1 MKDIYEWDSSN
12 EKFEIYEHIHLNT
25 SNFLLGGMKR
35 FIDIVMSILGL
46 ILLFVPFIFV
56 ALLIKIDDPKGP
68 IFFCQT
74 RIGLLG
80 KPFILYKFRTMFVGA
95 ENQLSELIEE
105 NEIQGAMFKM
115 KHDPRVTRIGS
126 VLRKLSIDEF
136 PQLLNVLKGDMSIVG
151 PRPAL
156 PQEVEQYSGY
166 HRLRLLAKPGCTGLW
181 QVSGRNNLHFEE
193 MIELDL
199 NYINTGNF
207 LLDVK
212 IMIKTI
218 LVIITQDG
226 AY

>member
-1 MKDIYEWDSSN
+1 MKDIYDLDSSN
-12 EKFEIYEHIHLNT
+12 EKFEIHEQTHLNT
-25 SNFLLGGMKR
+25 SNFLLGGVKR
-35 FIDIVMSILGL
+35 FIDIIVSILGL

-80 KPFILYKFRTMFVGA
+80 KPFILYKFRTMSVGA
-95 ENQLSELIEE
+95 EDQLSELIEE
-105 NEIQGAMFKM
+105 NEIQGPMFKM

-156 PQEVEQYSGY
+156 PQEVEQYSDY
-166 HRLRLLAKPGCTGLW
+166 HRLRLLVKPGCTGLW

-199 NYINTGNF
+199 TYIDKGSF
-207 LLDVK
+207 LLDIE
-212 IMIKTI
+212 IMIKTV

>member
-1 MKDIYEWDSSN
+1 
-12 EKFEIYEHIHLNT
+12 
-25 SNFLLGGMKR
+25 MKR
-35 FIDIVMSILGL
+35 FIDIVVSILGL

-68 IFFCQT
+68 IFFRQT

-80 KPFILYKFRTMFVGA
+80 KPFILYKFRTMSVGA
-95 ENQLSELIEE
+95 EDQLSELIEE
-105 NEIQGAMFKM
+105 NEIQGPMFKM

>member
-1 MKDIYEWDSSN
+1 
-12 EKFEIYEHIHLNT
+12 
-25 SNFLLGGMKR
+25 
-35 FIDIVMSILGL
+35 
-46 ILLFVPFIFV
+46 
-56 ALLIKIDDPKGP
+56 
-68 IFFCQT
+68 
-74 RIGLLG
+74 
-80 KPFILYKFRTMFVGA
+80 
-95 ENQLSELIEE
+95 
-105 NEIQGAMFKM
+105 MFKM

>member
-1 MKDIYEWDSSN
+1 MKDIYDLDSSN
-12 EKFEIYEHIHLNT
+12 EKFEIHEQTHLNT
-25 SNFLLGGMKR
+25 SNFLLGGVKR
-35 FIDIVMSILGL
+35 FIDIIVSILGL

-80 KPFILYKFRTMFVGA
+80 KPFVLYKFRTMSVGA
-95 ENQLSELIEE
+95 EDQLSELIEA
-105 NEIQGAMFKM
+105 NEIQGPMFKM
-115 KHDPRVTRIGS
+115 KHDPRVTRVGS
-126 VLRKLSIDEF
+126 ILRKLSIDEF

-156 PQEVEQYSGY
+156 PQEVEQYSDY

-181 QVSGRNNLHFEE
+181 QVSGRNNLHFKE

-199 NYINTGNF
+199 TYIDTGNL
-207 LLDVK
+207 LLDIK
-212 IMIKTI
+212 IMIKTV

>member
-1 MKDIYEWDSSN
+1 MKDIYDWGSSN
-12 EKFEIYEHIHLNT
+12 EKFEIYGQVHLNT
-25 SNFLLGGMKR
+25 SDFLLGGVKR
-35 FIDIVMSILGL
+35 FIDIVVSILGL

-68 IFFCQT
+68 IFFCQK

-80 KPFILYKFRTMFVGA
+80 KPFVLYKFRTMSVGA

-105 NEIQGAMFKM
+105 NEIQGPMFKM
-115 KHDPRVTRIGS
+115 KHDPRVTRVGS
-126 VLRKLSIDEF
+126 ILRKLSIDEF

-156 PQEVEQYSGY
+156 PQEVEQYSSY

-207 LLDVK
+207 LLDMK
-212 IMIKTI
+212 IMIKTV

>member
-1 MKDIYEWDSSN
+1 MKDIYDWGSSN
-12 EKFEIYEHIHLNT
+12 EKFEIYGQVHLNT
-25 SNFLLGGMKR
+25 SDFLLGGVKR
-35 FIDIVMSILGL
+35 FIDIVVSILGL

-80 KPFILYKFRTMFVGA
+80 KPFVLYKFRTMSVGA

-105 NEIQGAMFKM
+105 NEIQGPMFKM
-115 KHDPRVTRIGS
+115 KHDPRVTRVGS
-126 VLRKLSIDEF
+126 ILRKLSIDEF

-156 PQEVEQYSGY
+156 PQEVEQYSSY

-207 LLDVK
+207 LLDMK
-212 IMIKTI
+212 IMIKTV

>member
-12 EKFEIYEHIHLNT
+12 GKFGIYEHIHLNT

-35 FIDIVMSILGL
+35 FIDIVVSILGL

-68 IFFCQT
+68 IFFRQT

-80 KPFILYKFRTMFVGA
+80 KPFILYKFRTMSVGA
-95 ENQLSELIEE
+95 EDQLSELIEE
-105 NEIQGAMFKM
+105 NEIQGPMFKM

>member
-1 MKDIYEWDSSN
+1 MKDIYDLDSSN
-12 EKFEIYEHIHLNT
+12 EKFEIHEQTHLNT
-25 SNFLLGGMKR
+25 SNFLLGGVKR
-35 FIDIVMSILGL
+35 FIDISVSILGL

-80 KPFILYKFRTMFVGA
+80 KPFILYKFRTMSVGA
-95 ENQLSELIEE
+95 EDQLSELIEE
-105 NEIQGAMFKM
+105 NEIQGPMFKM

-156 PQEVEQYSGY
+156 PQEVEQYSDY
-166 HRLRLLAKPGCTGLW
+166 HRLRLLVKPGCTGLW

-199 NYINTGNF
+199 TYIDKGSF
-207 LLDVK
+207 LLDIE
-212 IMIKTI
+212 IMIKTV